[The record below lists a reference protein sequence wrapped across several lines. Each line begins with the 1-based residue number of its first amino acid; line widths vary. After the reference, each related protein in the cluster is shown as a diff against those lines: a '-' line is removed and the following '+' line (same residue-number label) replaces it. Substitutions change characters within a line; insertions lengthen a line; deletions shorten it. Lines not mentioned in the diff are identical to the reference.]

1 LSAKAH
7 RPSIR
12 STVSF
17 WLEEEQPEIID
28 EKRLSELEA
37 FVRITLDR
45 SKPISQSYLL
55 DLLSHTDTQIAG
67 SLGGLP
73 VDLRHRVKFADP
85 SEAAASLK
93 DLQHEYEEAHAAG
106 DTMRCNDCRRAVR
119 QAKDRLRMSL
129 RRKNQPDAKY
139 AERLEL
145 LQWFLVWLET
155 PALFSHWL
163 KARLD
168 RPPSTVPEPQDTEN

>member
-1 LSAKAH
+1 MNAKAD

-12 STVSF
+12 STVLF
-17 WLEEEQPEIID
+17 WLKEERPEIID

-37 FVRITLDR
+37 FVRIEPGR
-45 SKPISQSYLL
+45 PKPLSRSYLL
-55 DLLSHTDTQIAG
+55 DLLSHTDVPIAH

-85 SEAAASLK
+85 SEATASLK
-93 DLQHEYEEAHAAG
+93 DLQHEYEDAHAAG

-129 RRKNQPDAKY
+129 RRKNQPDAKR
-139 AERLEL
+139 AERLEI

-155 PALFSHWL
+155 PGLFSHWL

-168 RPPSTVPEPQDTEN
+168 RPPSPIPEPRDTGN